1 MFGLILGFAVS
12 TAIFVLGFTRTRRFV
27 ADRLRYVDVVNH
39 PIAPIVA
46 AAGAV
51 AIATP
56 LVALLPLVGFG
67 TALTFGV
74 SVGLGVAAGRAEIQ
88 RTLPPM
94 T

>member
-1 MFGLILGFAVS
+1 MIGLLLGFAVS

-27 ADRLRYVDVVNH
+27 VNH

-46 AAGAV
+46 AVGAV

-56 LVALLPLVGFG
+56 VVALLPLVGFG

-74 SVGLGVAAGRAEIQ
+74 SVGLGVAAGRSEIQ